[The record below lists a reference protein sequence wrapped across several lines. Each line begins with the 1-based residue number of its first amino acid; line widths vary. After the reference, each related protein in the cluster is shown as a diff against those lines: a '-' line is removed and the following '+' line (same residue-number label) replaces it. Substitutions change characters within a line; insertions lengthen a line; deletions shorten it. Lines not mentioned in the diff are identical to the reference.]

1 MQPSQRKTASG
12 TQTDESACSLLFLQR
27 NGPGT
32 VIPVVLLV
40 YRSVFYVRMCTV
52 VEKGVF

>member
-52 VEKGVF
+52 VEKGVV